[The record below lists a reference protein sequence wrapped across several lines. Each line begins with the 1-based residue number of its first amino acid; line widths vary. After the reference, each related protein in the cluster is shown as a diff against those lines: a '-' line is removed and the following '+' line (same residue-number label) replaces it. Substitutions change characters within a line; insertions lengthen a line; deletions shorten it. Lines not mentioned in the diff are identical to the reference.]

1 MSLFKFK
8 GGIHPP
14 ENKKI
19 TENLE
24 IENFKTPKFI
34 YLPMLQHIG
43 TPCEPVVKIGDRV
56 LKGQIIGEVTG
67 NMSVPIH
74 SPISGI
80 VKNIDIL
87 PFTLRGKVL
96 TVVIENDFQD
106 EWIQREGIKNYK
118 EKSKEEL
125 INKIRN
131 CGVVGLGGAL
141 FPTHIKLNVPQE
153 KKIEYIIINASECEP
168 YLNSD
173 NRLSIEKAKEIVVGI
188 EIAMHI
194 LGVNKVFIG
203 IEDNKGEAIKE
214 FENELK
220 NKKNIELAI
229 LETKYPQGGEK
240 QLIKAILNKQV
251 PFGKLPLDYE
261 VVVLNVTTAYWIYNS
276 VINGYP
282 LIEEIITVTG
292 EAVKKPKNYRVL
304 IGTLFQEILDETQTD
319 RILVDR
325 LISGGPM
332 MGIAQYTENIPVI
345 KGTSGIL
352 ALTKE
357 ETQKYKRN
365 NCISCGKCVEVCPMG
380 LEPLLFAKFAQFEKW
395 NEIKEHNLLECI
407 ECGSCQYVC
416 PSNRPLVEGIRIG
429 KAKIRSMSLK

>member
-14 ENKKI
+14 ENKKV

-24 IENFKTPKFI
+24 IENFKAPNFV

-74 SPISGI
+74 SPISGV

-106 EWIQREGIKNYK
+106 EWIQIEGIKNYK

-220 NKKNIELAI
+220 NKENIELAI

-282 LIEEIITVTG
+282 LIEEIITITG

-304 IGTLFQEILDETQTD
+304 IGTLFQEILDETETD
-319 RILVDR
+319 RIIVDR

-352 ALTKE
+352 ALTKN
-357 ETQKYKRN
+357 ETKKYKRN

-380 LEPLLFAKFAQFEKW
+380 LEPLLFARFAQFEKW

-429 KAKIRSMSLK
+429 KAKIRSLQLK

>member
-14 ENKKI
+14 ENKKV

-24 IENFKTPKFI
+24 IENFKAPNFV

-74 SPISGI
+74 SPISGV

-106 EWIQREGIKNYK
+106 EWIQIEGIKNYK

-220 NKKNIELAI
+220 NKENIELAI

-304 IGTLFQEILDETQTD
+304 IGTLFQEILDETETD
-319 RILVDR
+319 RIIVDR

-352 ALTKE
+352 ALTKN
-357 ETQKYKRN
+357 ETKKYKRN

-380 LEPLLFAKFAQFEKW
+380 LEPLLFARFAQFEKW

-429 KAKIRSMSLK
+429 KAKIRSLQLK

>member
-43 TPCEPVVKIGDRV
+43 TPCEPVVKIGERV

-106 EWIQREGIKNYK
+106 EWIQTEGIKNYK

-220 NKKNIELAI
+220 NKENIELAI

-357 ETQKYKRN
+357 ETQKYKRS

-380 LEPLLFAKFAQFEKW
+380 LEPLLFARFAQFEKW

>member
-14 ENKKI
+14 ENKKV

-24 IENFKTPKFI
+24 IENFKAPNFV

-74 SPISGI
+74 SPISGV

-106 EWIQREGIKNYK
+106 EWTQIEGIKNYK

-220 NKKNIELAI
+220 NKENIELAI

-304 IGTLFQEILDETQTD
+304 IGTLFQEILDETETD
-319 RILVDR
+319 RIIVDR

-352 ALTKE
+352 ALTKN
-357 ETQKYKRN
+357 ETKKYKRN

-380 LEPLLFAKFAQFEKW
+380 LEPLLFARFAQFEKW

-429 KAKIRSMSLK
+429 KAKIRSLQLK